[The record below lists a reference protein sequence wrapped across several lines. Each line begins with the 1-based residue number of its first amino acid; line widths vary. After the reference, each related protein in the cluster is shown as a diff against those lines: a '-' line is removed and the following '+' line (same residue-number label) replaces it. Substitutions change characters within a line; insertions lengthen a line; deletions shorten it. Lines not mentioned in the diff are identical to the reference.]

1 VGLWSRFKTIFGA
14 KANRALDAL
23 ENPADTLEYSYQ
35 KQLTLLRD
43 VKRGLAEVATSK
55 HRLKLQAEKLQEQE
69 NKLQSQ
75 AMQAVSQGREDIARL
90 ALERKAS
97 ISPQI
102 ENLTVQIA
110 QLDDQQTKLDQAS
123 RTLQT
128 RIDMF
133 RTQKETIKARYTAST
148 AQVKINESF
157 TGLSREMND
166 IGQAVQRAQD
176 RIEQM
181 EARSVAL
188 DELIDSGTLTD
199 FTAQLGG
206 GGDDIDRQLRL
217 SGGGDGIDAELAAL
231 KAQLAGSSQPQLEG
245 RDDLPARDRP
255 GSPDG

>member
-1 VGLWSRFKTIFGA
+1 VGLWGRFRTIFGA
-14 KANRALDAL
+14 KATRALDRL
-23 ENPADTLEYSYQ
+23 EDPAETLEYSYQ

-43 VKRGLAEVATSK
+43 VKRGLAEVTTSK
-55 HRLKLQAEKLQEQE
+55 HRLKLQADKLQEQE

-75 AMQAVSQGREDIARL
+75 AQQAVRQGREDIARL
-90 ALERKAS
+90 ALERKAV
-97 ISPQI
+97 IGPQI

-110 QLDDQQTKLDQAS
+110 QLDDQQTKLDEAS
-123 RTLQT
+123 RTLQM

-133 RTQKETIKARYTAST
+133 RTQKEAIKARYAASS
-148 AQVKINESF
+148 AQVKISESF

-199 FTAQLGG
+199 YSAQL
-206 GGDDIDRQLRL
+206 GGDDIDRQLAL
-217 SGGGDGIDAELAAL
+217 GGHDDIDAEIAAM
-231 KAQLAGSSQPQLEG
+231 KAQLGGTPQPQLEA
-245 RDDLPARDRP
+245 RDELPAH
-255 GSPDG
+255 DGTGTPEH